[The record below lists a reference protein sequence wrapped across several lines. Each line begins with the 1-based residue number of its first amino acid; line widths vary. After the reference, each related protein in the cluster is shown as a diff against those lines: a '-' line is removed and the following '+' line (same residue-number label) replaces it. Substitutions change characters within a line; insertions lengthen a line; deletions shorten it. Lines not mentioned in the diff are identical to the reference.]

1 MEMKPENTCF
11 FCGHVL
17 PILLMT
23 YSEQEKLEKQITAA
37 IEKAYRLGYRY
48 FFSSGS
54 LGFDTMAAKQTEDFR
69 DHGHPEVEV
78 HLIVYEDEK
87 LRALAKQTE
96 ERGFSNIF
104 SRADSVGYFQADD
117 NPVTALRNLYPML
130 QDSSMGIFYYDY
142 GINDHVAAISFCF
155 RFLAEEGMRLVNL
168 WDGFPEEIVFGPRA
182 GPLGE

>member
-1 MEMKPENTCF
+1 MDPNTKKTCF

-23 YSEQEKLEKQITAA
+23 CSEQKKLEKQIMAA

-54 LGFDTMAAKQTEDFR
+54 LGFDTMAAKQIEDFR

-96 ERGFSNIF
+96 ERGFPNIF

-117 NPVTALRNLYPML
+117 NPVTALRNLYPMI

>member
-1 MEMKPENTCF
+1 MDPNTKKTCF
-11 FCGHVL
+11 FCGHAL

-23 YSEQEKLEKQITAA
+23 YSEQKKLEERIMAA

-69 DHGHPEVEV
+69 DNGHPEVEV
-78 HLIVYEDEK
+78 HLIVYEDKK
-87 LRALAKQTE
+87 LRTLAKQTE
-96 ERGFSNIF
+96 ERGFPNIF

-117 NPVTALRNLYPML
+117 NPVTALRNLYPMI

-142 GINDHVAAISFCF
+142 GISDHVSVLSYYF
-155 RFLAEEGMRLVNL
+155 RFIAEEGMRLVNL

-182 GPLGE
+182 